1 MNSQE
6 AEPGAVRRLLPPSYF
21 AGALVVIAVL
31 VFVEPGP
38 TVIAFPWNLV
48 GAVPLVLGG
57 VLNVVADRQF
67 KVAAT
72 TVKPFEASSALV
84 TDGVFRFT
92 RNPMYLGMVLA
103 LVGVAMLLQRLTP
116 WIVLPL
122 FVAAMQ
128 FWFIG
133 PEERMLQEQFG
144 ERWESYARTVPRWI

>member
-1 MNSQE
+1 MNSQK
-6 AEPGAVRRLLPPSYF
+6 AEQGAVRKPLPPSYF
-21 AGALVVIAVL
+21 AGALAVIVVLALIV
-31 VFVEPGP
+31 PGP
-38 TVIAFPWNLV
+38 TVIAFPWNVL
-48 GAVPLVLGG
+48 GAIPVVLGG

-92 RNPMYLGMVLA
+92 RNPMYLGMALA
-103 LVGVAMLLQRLTP
+103 LAGVAMLLQRLTP

-128 FWFIG
+128 IRFIG

-144 ERWESYARTVPRWI
+144 ERWESYARTVRQWI